1 MALHG
6 LIPVPES
13 LNRGLTLPLLL
24 ALTLLLTQPFG
35 CAPPTVKEGG
45 SSTTTSRDSGS
56 VKSPSKIATL
66 RAGRIYGGDR
76 SSTPPFLRIS
86 APGSNGPA
94 LGFGSNSLTIQADLI
109 ADAPPNLVLELVHC
123 DRNWVPTKS
132 IFIQDRSKL
141 RASDVQ
147 IYIPPYGA
155 EGYDYT
161 ATVEF
166 PSESNNVE
174 IEYSGNYRARL
185 VDAFDDRNIIAEFRF
200 FVVESTAGVSL
211 DMISDFFESAWT
223 DKVQEGLRARIEV
236 KPPSELFSSGFEAVH
251 LIESGKWEQP
261 LVASQDAMH
270 SVGSKG
276 DYRSSFSSG
285 FAGKVIAEFS
295 NIPSGNEHRVLDL
308 TDQMNFPPGVGIITT
323 RLSDQPR
330 FATFNEED
338 NDGIAL
344 FNFVAPEDQDYL
356 YFEFRLDIEGEK
368 IYDDMAVVGTF
379 NNWTPSWDWRL
390 VFDPDSRRYVARG
403 WIARAVQEY
412 EYVSGKWNV
421 DTGILEGAEGTLLE
435 GNSVYANQ
443 TWYALAY
450 YRGQTANAYDRIV
463 GVGIDRSGG
472 R

>member
-1 MALHG
+1 MALRG

-13 LNRGLTLPLLL
+13 LERRLHVPFLLLL
-24 ALTLLLTQPFG
+24 ALLIG
-35 CAPPTVKEGG
+35 CVPPTVKKGG
-45 SSTTTSRDSGS
+45 ETTATTTDSGS
-56 VKSPSKIATL
+56 VENPRKVATL
-66 RAGRIYGGDR
+66 RAGRIYGDER
-76 SSTPPFLRIS
+76 SSNPPFLRV
-86 APGSNGPA
+86 ATPGSTAPP

-123 DRNWVPTKS
+123 DRNWEPTKS

-161 ATVEF
+161 ATVAF

-185 VDAFDDRNIIAEFRF
+185 VDAFDDRVIIAEFRF
-200 FVVESTAGVSL
+200 FAVESTAGVSL

-223 DKVQEGLRARIEV
+223 DKVQEGLRARVEV
-236 KPPSELFSSGFEAVH
+236 ASPPELFSSGFEAVH
-251 LIESGKWEQP
+251 LIESGKWNQP
-261 LVASQDAMH
+261 LLASQDVTR
-270 SVGSKG
+270 SVPRKG
-276 DYRSSFSSG
+276 EYRSTFTSG
-285 FAGKVIAEFS
+285 FAGKVIAEFA

-308 TDQMNFPPGVGIITT
+308 TDQMNFPPGTGIFTT

-330 FATFNEED
+330 YATFNEED

-344 FNFVAPEDQDYL
+344 YNFVAPEDQDYL

-403 WIARAVQEY
+403 WIPRAVHEY
-412 EYVSGKWNV
+412 EYVSGSWNV
-421 DTGILEGAEGTLLE
+421 DTGILERAEATLLE